1 MKKLPKD
8 PSAGTSR
15 HRGLLSALADSVG
28 DQAMRKPLASPAQR
42 RAMIVRRQT
51 EEAQARFGKH
61 SARVST
67 MDGWS
72 NFLTGLGVSG
82 RDKRTANYAA
92 WGLTLQETVA
102 EDLFA
107 SDSLARRIVTILPED
122 ATREGIEW
130 EDKASMDGMAEEMER
145 LQLIPRETETWN
157 WGRLYGGGGIFV
169 NDGTPVE
176 RLIEP
181 LRPDAL
187 DKIVSLVSLTR
198 WELWA
203 WATDMQRDL
212 SKPDFGLPERYHIY
226 PRMAFGQQA
235 ITVHASRIIRFDG
248 RRLPRLLHIRNNFW
262 GDSVLTPIYDVL
274 GDFNVTH
281 HALANVMQD
290 FRLVVHK
297 IKKLTE
303 TINMGGEAAVI
314 QKINLLGMLRSV
326 MGTMVVDGG
335 DGATDTGDD
344 ITMSSAPLTGV
355 ADVVDKLCAL
365 VCAKTD
371 IPHNILFNEAPG
383 GARSMGSSGDAE
395 EKAWYNTVKAQQ
407 KGYLKPRHDQ
417 LCKLIFAQ
425 RRGPFKGKEPKNWK
439 YLFPPLWQLD
449 DKDKTAARLANT
461 QADDLEITNGV
472 RTNVQVQAERYPELA
487 VNEPATLLPNPAQQQ
502 LQSGED
508 PNDHPTPSPAEGA
521 PGSKGRAN
529 AEPEA

>member
-28 DQAMRKPLASPAQR
+28 DQAIRKPLASPAQR

-181 LRPDAL
+181 
-187 DKIVSLVSLTR
+187 
-198 WELWA
+198 
-203 WATDMQRDL
+203 
-212 SKPDFGLPERYHIY
+212 
-226 PRMAFGQQA
+226 
-235 ITVHASRIIRFDG
+235 
-248 RRLPRLLHIRNNFW
+248 
-262 GDSVLTPIYDVL
+262 
-274 GDFNVTH
+274 
-281 HALANVMQD
+281 
-290 FRLVVHK
+290 
-297 IKKLTE
+297 
-303 TINMGGEAAVI
+303 
-314 QKINLLGMLRSV
+314 
-326 MGTMVVDGG
+326 
-335 DGATDTGDD
+335 
-344 ITMSSAPLTGV
+344 
-355 ADVVDKLCAL
+355 
-365 VCAKTD
+365 
-371 IPHNILFNEAPG
+371 
-383 GARSMGSSGDAE
+383 
-395 EKAWYNTVKAQQ
+395 
-407 KGYLKPRHDQ
+407 
-417 LCKLIFAQ
+417 
-425 RRGPFKGKEPKNWK
+425 
-439 YLFPPLWQLD
+439 
-449 DKDKTAARLANT
+449 
-461 QADDLEITNGV
+461 
-472 RTNVQVQAERYPELA
+472 
-487 VNEPATLLPNPAQQQ
+487 
-502 LQSGED
+502 
-508 PNDHPTPSPAEGA
+508 
-521 PGSKGRAN
+521 
-529 AEPEA
+529 